1 MVVIENNR
9 RYLMDGNNTNNING
23 SSQVGG
29 NFDSNNSKVSQH
41 TFASLTAAAKHVI
54 ARSAHSDTLE
64 VGGYDPEIS
73 LKLSIASAQNDN
85 YKSRIML
92 NTIAK
97 ELLAA
102 YSDEFEMDIETAYY
116 NFKNGLPNVKGLETA
131 VVFMGCMYRNEK
143 LGRLKIY
150 NPKSS
155 ASKDSAIVDEDID
168 GNKRSVESEEEDCEI
183 IAVLSGDDA
192 KYELRNRAEIYYDS
206 VSRTVPDEDYV
217 LEEYSSDIN

>member
-1 MVVIENNR
+1 MSADASNNV
-9 RYLMDGNNTNNING
+9 NNTGN

-29 NFDSNNSKVSQH
+29 NFDSNNATVTQRMFS
-41 TFASLTAAAKHVI
+41 ALTAGAKHVI

-85 YKSRIML
+85 YKSRTML

-97 ELLAA
+97 ELLAS
-102 YSDEFEMDIETAYY
+102 YGQEFDMDIENAYY
-116 NFKNGLPNVKGLETA
+116 NFKNGLPNIPGLETS
-131 VVFMGCMYRNEK
+131 VVFMGCMYRGEK

-150 NPKSS
+150 N
-155 ASKDSAIVDEDID
+155 SKNLANKESAIVEEDLD
-168 GNKRSVESEEEDCEI
+168 ASNLHREVDESEDVEI

-206 VSRTVPDEDYV
+206 VSRTVPDEDYA
-217 LEEYSSDIN
+217 LDEYKSEIN